1 MDGNNT
7 RIALNRKNNT
17 ADTAIVKTLT
27 LQLFAD
33 PPQKFLPHSALA
45 YSPNRRYIAGPV
57 PWQTVSPS
65 LISIEVSLC
74 TGILGIAAAPVMWR
88 SLYLFGVFVAYR
100 ETRVTRASV
109 PHQNHVQ

>member
-65 LISIEVSLC
+65 LISIEVYHSQGMKLSVVDKALRYC
-74 TGILGIAAAPVMWR
+74 PMDQGASEEIA
-88 SLYLFGVFVAYR
+88 GVH
-100 ETRVTRASV
+100 SS
-109 PHQNHVQ
+109 